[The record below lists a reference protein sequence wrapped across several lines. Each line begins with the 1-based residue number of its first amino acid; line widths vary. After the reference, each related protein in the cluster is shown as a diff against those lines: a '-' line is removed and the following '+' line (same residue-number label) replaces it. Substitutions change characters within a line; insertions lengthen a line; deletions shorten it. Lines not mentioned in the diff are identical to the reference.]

1 MHFWKKRLQRAA
13 ALFCTL
19 ALCAGM
25 VPSAAFAQEPS
36 TAAQVSLTQQSDS
49 QGAPEGE
56 TTPPE
61 STPAQSATEPE
72 QGATEPEQGATEP
85 EQGATE
91 PEQGATEPEQGATE
105 PEQGATEPEQGATE
119 PEQGATEPEQGA
131 TEPEQGATEPEQ
143 GATVPEEGA
152 TVPGAAAPQAPAA
165 NAAAPLA
172 VEDVIVQLQFAGNG
186 LADDGTVKPGT
197 AFNLP
202 IAFTNSTA
210 NPVSISIP
218 LEVNGSHLNISGL
231 GDDNTLTVGSGGVEI
246 TLTYNPEAHTFT
258 GTLPVGCNSTGTITM
273 LFDKGLT
280 PTGESVTVKTP
291 EITDGYDGSNTRL
304 QAIGTTTVTTKT
316 DVIDWKTTSG
326 GYPQY
331 FPVVGSPSSGDL
343 YIQFQTGLQKV
354 AGDGASYTKTLT
366 VTQTVKF
373 VGFEI
378 TGLNEQNAATYITN
392 PGGGTFSNV
401 SPSGYTVTWVLNR
414 DESSAEDIQ
423 LDRMNTLDTGIML
436 KDCTPTTG
444 DQSIQMESNVKAT
457 PELGG
462 YDETSRDDNK
472 STRNVPSRAATSV
485 TVKAYGEQECKTE
498 KLVFTAGET
507 IYYKV
512 TYSVNG
518 NEDTYRFQRR
528 GFDDLANQFDNT
540 KVVSYKVN
548 GKVQSPLPDSTYEF
562 QAYLQGGANTV
573 EVVYAFTLKNAPEG
587 LVSGDKID
595 GGFAVMNSSG
605 STLSTAS
612 QSVAY
617 VVAESTSS
625 NLDLR
630 KTAQNSESGDTLVY
644 TLTVTNET
652 DERITATVYDSGW
665 PCEVFVLTDVQAP
678 DGAIVEY
685 EFADGSKTLEM
696 PGEDAQPA
704 DEKTGLT
711 KITVY
716 NVPVEAQSETLVYLT
731 AKERA
736 GITTPFTVTNNA
748 GLPGGA
754 GVACNLVLSSPL
766 TKNVYWDEA
775 CKDEITAT
783 ETVKAGDTVYYKIT
797 LANHGENT
805 QDTWFTLH
813 DALPEGLTLVKA
825 TRDGAEATA
834 ETENGEAVFPA
845 IQLAPNAST
854 TWVLQCTVTQDAID
868 AAQAAGTANLTNTA
882 YVAVSAGGT
891 EYAQTPDAVCEV
903 TIAGMEQ
910 GTLTITKTLEAV
922 YRDMNVI
929 AQNAAENSTTL
940 NPYPYNLGKTQ
951 TALGPGNYAA
961 YAVRVSNAQGS
972 NPVPVYQVKDV
983 LPDGMAYVGLITPRD
998 GLGRIFVTS
1007 RSYNDD
1013 LEVKAGKALAT
1024 HNQALKATLTTSST
1038 PGTTGT
1044 IVWDVTPYNGE
1055 GTHYIQPGESIAFYV
1070 LVRVDSMPEDGSYL
1084 NTAAAKTATWVQPGA
1099 GTTEDGVEEDGKWL
1113 KSTLD
1118 TLAGTFKPSILK
1130 EATAKK
1136 ASESATEETDALPVV
1151 GQSDWVKYR
1160 VTVSTADNAPFLS
1173 NFYLVDTLPDGY
1185 SYVEGSAIFA
1195 TNDQMLDHLTRLTAM
1210 VEGQTLTLT
1219 FPEGD
1224 TTGILGL
1231 GAVRTTYVE
1240 YWVKPT
1246 SGTQT
1251 NASSENTVTAVF
1263 DHAFS
1268 EAGTCTSYDL
1278 EERSVTSKA
1287 MTYALGD
1294 MAMLPQKSMKV
1305 NGTEYGLGSGI
1316 ASVTKGQQI
1325 EYSLNV
1331 TSYLNSSYTLSDLS
1345 LTDTLPYLGD
1355 SRDSGVKVDVDQNA
1369 AVTVQVNGQAVDQS
1383 DYEVT
1388 ITPNRELQQP
1398 STIKIDF
1405 KPSFVTNYGDA
1416 LRNNGKFTVTFP
1428 ATVVGGSSNIA
1439 GINDFVL
1446 NYHATP
1452 QGGETFELA
1461 VASNQVAVMIPGIS
1475 TDTEGA
1481 DTSLWVDKN
1490 AVAAA
1495 GSTLPALTDGMFT
1508 FTISAQNGAP
1518 LPENTTASYRASD
1531 GKAIF
1536 DPISYEKAGSYVYT
1550 IQETTPGD
1558 GWTDKTGAVTA
1569 TVQVSQDA
1577 TTGKLKIDSITYTGG
1592 DGDKHN
1598 QITNEYADTKIS
1610 VSVQK
1615 VWADEDNPNGNH
1627 PESVTVELWREGGN
1641 QAEQTLQLT
1650 ATGGWTGEFADLP
1663 KADDDGEIKYTVKEV
1678 SVTGYESKVTGNM
1691 EDGFIITNTPETVTV
1706 AGTKTW
1712 DDNNNQD
1719 GNRPASI
1726 TINLLANGEKKDS
1739 KTVTQQE
1746 GWNWSFTGLPK
1757 YANGTEIQYSIT
1769 EDTVPNYT
1777 SEVNGYDVTNTYA
1790 PGKTQVNV
1798 TKVWED
1804 SGNAAGFRPA
1814 SVTVQLL
1821 ANGAETDKN
1830 VTLNESNNWTATFGE
1845 LNKDSGGKP
1854 IKYTVKE
1861 VLEGDAASKYT
1872 VTITGD
1878 ADTGFTITN
1887 KYTPETVTVA
1897 GSKTWNDNG
1906 NADGN
1911 RPASITINL
1920 LANGEKKDSK
1930 TVTQQE
1936 GWNWSFTG
1944 LPKYANGTE
1953 IQYSITEDTVPNYTS
1968 EVNGYDVTNT
1978 YAPGKT
1984 QVNVTKVW
1992 EDSGNAAGF
2001 RPASVTVQLLA
2012 NGAETDK
2019 NVTLNESNNWTA
2031 TFGELNKDSGGK
2043 PIKYTVKEV
2052 LEGDAAS
2059 KYTVTITGDADT
2071 GFTITNKYT
2080 PETIDIPVEKV
2091 WQGDTDDTYNN
2102 WPDDGVT
2109 VTLYNGE
2116 TPVNNLTLT
2125 EANDW
2130 EGTFEDLPKYED
2142 GAAIQY
2148 TVEEVPVP
2156 GYTSNVEPDDKGGF
2170 TITNTLQTTRISG
2183 TKTWADANDQDGKRP
2198 GQITINLM
2206 VGTDIVDTK
2215 IVKGTGNTWN
2225 WSFENLPV
2233 YRNGEQ
2239 VTYTVQEVPV
2249 QDYSPGYDGNNIT
2262 NTYTPGKTSV
2272 TVTKNWDDANN
2283 QDGVRPESITVQLYA
2298 DGQPLDGKAA
2308 TLSESNGWSY
2318 TFDMLDE
2325 YKNGQKINY
2334 TVQENAPGD
2343 GYRLTGTEGDAKN
2356 GFILTNSHTPETT
2369 KVKVTKVWE
2378 DNNNQDGKRPT
2389 SIEVQLKADGEVRKT
2404 ATITPDAAG
2413 NWTTYTFED
2422 LPVYKNHGQK
2432 INYTVQETQV
2442 AEYDKPSIKGNAE
2455 QGFTITN
2462 RRTPDTT
2469 EVTVTKKW
2477 ADDNDRDGK
2486 RPDKITV
2493 QLLKK
2498 VDGEWKDVPG
2508 QMATITPDKDGN
2520 WTHTFTALPKNEN
2533 GKPIEYS
2540 VKEVLDA
2547 DTDKLYESIL
2557 TGDMENGFTI
2567 TNTHKPET
2575 IDLEGSKT
2583 WDDAD
2588 DQDGIRPKFITV
2600 HLYADNAEKPGE
2612 AAEHVATLKVEPDG
2626 DENWSW
2632 TFKDLHK
2639 YRDGGKEIQYT
2650 VVEEAVEGYESTVE
2664 YKDGS
2669 HTLTNTHTPEVIDI
2683 PVTKKWAD
2691 ANDQDGK
2698 RPDAVTVRLYADG
2711 KALEGMTATL
2721 NAANGWKHTFEGL
2734 PKYRDGGIEIVYT
2747 ITEDAVPGYTTEV
2760 NNETFTVTNHY
2771 TPGKTSVSVT
2781 KNWDDNGN
2789 QDGMRPAVIE
2799 IKLLADGADTGKTL
2813 RLSAENAWSGTF
2825 GNLDEYKAGE
2835 KIRYSVQEV
2844 GVHGYESSIS
2854 GDAVEGYVVTNRH
2867 VPERVEVSGRKI
2879 WRDASNQSLRP
2890 DCITIRLL
2898 ANERAIAKVLVT
2910 AEDDWQWTFTDLPKY
2925 ENGKQ
2930 IVYSISED
2938 KVEGYTTT
2946 IDGYNV
2952 INTSEWEGLT
2962 GLPAG
2967 TIPQTGDDMP
2977 VGLLAGLAAAAAAGL
2992 AALLALRKRRSG
3004 K

>member
-1 MHFWKKRLQRAA
+1 M
-13 ALFCTL
+13 
-19 ALCAGM
+19 
-25 VPSAAFAQEPS
+25 
-36 TAAQVSLTQQSDS
+36 
-49 QGAPEGE
+49 
-56 TTPPE
+56 
-61 STPAQSATEPE
+61 
-72 QGATEPEQGATEP
+72 
-85 EQGATE
+85 
-91 PEQGATEPEQGATE
+91 
-105 PEQGATEPEQGATE
+105 
-119 PEQGATEPEQGA
+119 
-131 TEPEQGATEPEQ
+131 
-143 GATVPEEGA
+143 
-152 TVPGAAAPQAPAA
+152 
-165 NAAAPLA
+165 
-172 VEDVIVQLQFAGNG
+172 
-186 LADDGTVKPGT
+186 
-197 AFNLP
+197 
-202 IAFTNSTA
+202 
-210 NPVSISIP
+210 
-218 LEVNGSHLNISGL
+218 
-231 GDDNTLTVGSGGVEI
+231 
-246 TLTYNPEAHTFT
+246 
-258 GTLPVGCNSTGTITM
+258 
-273 LFDKGLT
+273 
-280 PTGESVTVKTP
+280 
-291 EITDGYDGSNTRL
+291 
-304 QAIGTTTVTTKT
+304 
-316 DVIDWKTTSG
+316 
-326 GYPQY
+326 
-331 FPVVGSPSSGDL
+331 
-343 YIQFQTGLQKV
+343 
-354 AGDGASYTKTLT
+354 
-366 VTQTVKF
+366 
-373 VGFEI
+373 
-378 TGLNEQNAATYITN
+378 
-392 PGGGTFSNV
+392 
-401 SPSGYTVTWVLNR
+401 
-414 DESSAEDIQ
+414 
-423 LDRMNTLDTGIML
+423 
-436 KDCTPTTG
+436 
-444 DQSIQMESNVKAT
+444 
-457 PELGG
+457 
-462 YDETSRDDNK
+462 
-472 STRNVPSRAATSV
+472 
-485 TVKAYGEQECKTE
+485 
-498 KLVFTAGET
+498 
-507 IYYKV
+507 
-512 TYSVNG
+512 
-518 NEDTYRFQRR
+518 
-528 GFDDLANQFDNT
+528 
-540 KVVSYKVN
+540 
-548 GKVQSPLPDSTYEF
+548 
-562 QAYLQGGANTV
+562 
-573 EVVYAFTLKNAPEG
+573 
-587 LVSGDKID
+587 
-595 GGFAVMNSSG
+595 
-605 STLSTAS
+605 
-612 QSVAY
+612 
-617 VVAESTSS
+617 
-625 NLDLR
+625 
-630 KTAQNSESGDTLVY
+630 
-644 TLTVTNET
+644 
-652 DERITATVYDSGW
+652 
-665 PCEVFVLTDVQAP
+665 
-678 DGAIVEY
+678 
-685 EFADGSKTLEM
+685 
-696 PGEDAQPA
+696 
-704 DEKTGLT
+704 
-711 KITVY
+711 
-716 NVPVEAQSETLVYLT
+716 
-731 AKERA
+731 
-736 GITTPFTVTNNA
+736 
-748 GLPGGA
+748 
-754 GVACNLVLSSPL
+754 LSSPL
-766 TKNVYWDEA
+766 TKNVYWDET
-775 CKDEITAT
+775 CQDEITAT
-783 ETVKAGDTVYYKIT
+783 ETVKADDTVYYKIT

-805 QDTWFTLH
+805 QSTWFTLH
-813 DALPEGLTLVKA
+813 DALPEGLTLEKA
-825 TRDGAEATA
+825 TRDGAVVTAT
-834 ETENGEAVFPA
+834 TEDGEAVFPA
-845 IQLAPNAST
+845 IQLAEGAST
-854 TWVLQCTVTQDAID
+854 SWVLQCTVTQDAIE
-868 AAQAAGTANLTNTA
+868 AAQAADTANLTNTA
-882 YVAVSAGGT
+882 YVAVSADGT
-891 EYAQTPDAVCEV
+891 EYARTPDAVCEV

-910 GTLTITKTLEAV
+910 GALTITKTLEAV

-929 AQNAAENSTTL
+929 AQDAAGNSTTL

-961 YAVRVSNAQGS
+961 YAVRVSNEQGS

-983 LPDGMAYVGLITPRD
+983 LPDGMAYVGLITPNDGQGRGFVINRSLDRD
-998 GLGRIFVTS
+998 QEVRAGR
-1007 RSYNDD
+1007 
-1013 LEVKAGKALAT
+1013 GHAT
-1024 HNQALKATLTTSST
+1024 QSQALKATLTTSST

-1070 LVRVDSMPEDGSYL
+1070 LVKVDSMPADGWYQ

-1099 GTTEDGVEEDGKWL
+1099 GTTEDGVDGDYKWL

-1118 TLAGTFKPSILK
+1118 TPAGTFKPSILK

-1195 TNDQMLDHLTRLTAM
+1195 TNDEMLNHQTRLTAE
-1210 VEGQTLTLT
+1210 VDGQTLTLT
-1219 FPEGD
+1219 FPEGN

-1305 NGTEYGLGSGI
+1305 AGTEYGLGSGI

-1325 EYSLNV
+1325 EYSLNG
-1331 TSYLNSSYTLSDLS
+1331 TSYLSSSYTLSDLS

-1355 SRDSGVKVDVDQNA
+1355 SRDSGVKVDVAQDA
-1369 AVTVQVNGQAVDQS
+1369 VVTVQVNGQNVAQS
-1383 DYEVT
+1383 EYEVT
-1388 ITPNRELQQP
+1388 ITSNQDLQQP

-1439 GINDFVL
+1439 GINDFML

-1452 QGGETFELA
+1452 QDGEAFVLA

-1495 GSTLPALTDGMFT
+1495 GSTMPALTDGMFT

-1558 GWTDKTGAVTA
+1558 GWTVETDAVTA

-1577 TTGKLKIDSITYTGG
+1577 ATGKLKIDSITYTGG

-1615 VWADEDNPNGNH
+1615 VWADEINPNGNH

-1678 SVTGYESKVTGNM
+1678 SVTGYTSEVTGNM
-1691 EDGFIITNTPETVTV
+1691 TNGFVITNTPETVTV
-1706 AGTKTW
+1706 EGTKTW

-1719 GNRPASI
+1719 GKRPESVTVQLKKKVGNGGWSDVVGQTATI
-1726 TINLLANGEKKDS
+1726 TSDNLNY
-1739 KTVTQQE
+1739 
-1746 GWNWSFTGLPK
+1746 SFTGLPK
-1757 YANGTEIQYSIT
+1757 YENQTEIEYRVVETGNLNGYAQSGGTKDDNYNLTNSYTPGTTQVTVTKVWSDNNNQDGKRPTSIRVQLKADGTDYGEPVTLTGEDWTYTFSNLPKKANGQDIVYTVVEVSKTDGYTASSTSTPTDNGTEI
-1769 EDTVPNYT
+1769 
-1777 SEVNGYDVTNTYA
+1777 
-1790 PGKTQVNV
+1790 
-1798 TKVWED
+1798 
-1804 SGNAAGFRPA
+1804 
-1814 SVTVQLL
+1814 
-1821 ANGAETDKN
+1821 
-1830 VTLNESNNWTATFGE
+1830 
-1845 LNKDSGGKP
+1845 
-1854 IKYTVKE
+1854 
-1861 VLEGDAASKYT
+1861 
-1872 VTITGD
+1872 
-1878 ADTGFTITN
+1878 TITN
-1887 KYTPETVTVA
+1887 TH
-1897 GSKTWNDNG
+1897 
-1906 NADGN
+1906 
-1911 RPASITINL
+1911 
-1920 LANGEKKDSK
+1920 
-1930 TVTQQE
+1930 
-1936 GWNWSFTG
+1936 
-1944 LPKYANGTE
+1944 
-1953 IQYSITEDTVPNYTS
+1953 
-1968 EVNGYDVTNT
+1968 
-1978 YAPGKT
+1978 
-1984 QVNVTKVW
+1984 
-1992 EDSGNAAGF
+1992 
-2001 RPASVTVQLLA
+2001 
-2012 NGAETDK
+2012 
-2019 NVTLNESNNWTA
+2019 
-2031 TFGELNKDSGGK
+2031 
-2043 PIKYTVKEV
+2043 
-2052 LEGDAAS
+2052 
-2059 KYTVTITGDADT
+2059 
-2071 GFTITNKYT
+2071 T

-2091 WQGDTDDTYNN
+2091 WQGDEDDTYNN
-2102 WPDDGVT
+2102 RPGQII
-2109 VTLYNGE
+2109 VTLQKDGSDTTN
-2116 TPVNNLTLT
+2116 TLTLT
-2125 EANDW
+2125 EANNW
-2130 EGTFEDLPKYED
+2130 EGAFEDLPKYED
-2142 GAAIQY
+2142 GAEIQY
-2148 TVEEVPVP
+2148 TVKEVSVP
-2156 GYTSNVEPDDKGGF
+2156 GYESNVEPDGKGGF
-2170 TITNTLQTTRISG
+2170 TITNTLVTTDIKG
-2183 TKTWADANDQDGKRP
+2183 TKTWADANNQDGKRP
-2198 GQITINLM
+2198 RQITINLM
-2206 VGTDIVDTK
+2206 VGNQKVASKTVT
-2215 IVKGTGNTWN
+2215 GTGNTWN

-2239 VTYTVQEVPV
+2239 VTYTVQEEKVD
-2249 QDYSPGYDGNNIT
+2249 DYSTTYDKNNIT

-2272 TVTKNWDDANN
+2272 RVTKSWQDNN
-2283 QDGVRPESITVQLYA
+2283 DQDGVRPESITVQLYA
-2298 DGQPLDGKAA
+2298 DGQPLDGKTA
-2308 TLSESNGWSY
+2308 TLSEDNSWSY

-2356 GFILTNSHTPETT
+2356 GFILTNSYTPETT

-2378 DNNNQDGKRPT
+2378 DNNNQDGVRPT
-2389 SIEVQLKADGEVRKT
+2389 SITVQLLADGDVRKT

-2413 NWTTYTFED
+2413 NWTTYTFEG
-2422 LPVYKNHGQK
+2422 LPVYKDHGTP
-2432 INYTVQETQV
+2432 IEYSVQETQV

-2469 EVTVTKKW
+2469 QVTVTKKW

-2486 RPDKITV
+2486 RPDEITV

-2498 VDGEWKDVPG
+2498 DGDKWVEVKD
-2508 QMATITPDKDGN
+2508 QTATIKPDAEGN
-2520 WTHTFTALPKNEN
+2520 WTSYTFTALPKNEN

-2547 DTDKLYESIL
+2547 DTDELYDSIL

-2567 TNTHKPET
+2567 TNTYKPET

-2583 WDDAD
+2583 WDDAN
-2588 DQDGIRPKFITV
+2588 DQDGIRPESITV
-2600 HLYADNAEKPGE
+2600 HLYADDAEEPVQTLEVKPDDSGNW
-2612 AAEHVATLKVEPDG
+2612 KWKF
-2626 DENWSW
+2626 EN
-2632 TFKDLHK
+2632 LHK
-2639 YRDGGKEIQYT
+2639 YRDGGTAIQYT
-2650 VVEEAVEGYESTVE
+2650 VKEEAVEGYDAKVD
-2664 YKDGS
+2664 YNKADGS

-2721 NAANGWKHTFEGL
+2721 NADNGWKHTFEGL
-2734 PKYRDGGIEIVYT
+2734 PKYRDGGTEIVYT
-2747 ITEDAVPGYTTEV
+2747 ITEDAVPGYTTAV
-2760 NNETFTVTNHY
+2760 DNKTFTVTNHY

-2967 TIPQTGDDMP
+2967 AIPQTGDDMP

>member
-36 TAAQVSLTQQSDS
+36 TAAQVSLTQQGDS

-72 QGATEPEQGATEP
+72 QGATEPEQGAT
-85 EQGATE
+85 
-91 PEQGATEPEQGATE
+91 
-105 PEQGATEPEQGATE
+105 
-119 PEQGATEPEQGA
+119 
-131 TEPEQGATEPEQ
+131 
-143 GATVPEEGA
+143 VPEEGA
-152 TVPGAAAPQAPAA
+152 TVPGAAALQAPAA
-165 NAAAPLA
+165 NAADARA
-172 VEDVIVQLQFAGNG
+172 EADVSVQVQFAGNG
-186 LADDGTVKPGT
+186 LEDGTVKPGT

-231 GDDNTLTVGSGGVEI
+231 GDDNTLTVGSDGVEI
-246 TLTYNPEAHTFT
+246 TLTYNPDTHTFT
-258 GTLPVGCNSTGTITM
+258 GTLPAGCSSTGTITM

-280 PTGESVTVKTP
+280 PTGESVTVNTP
-291 EITDGYDGSNTRL
+291 TITSGYDGSNTRL
-304 QAIGTTTVTTKT
+304 EAFGTTTVNTKT
-316 DVIDWKTTSG
+316 DAIDWKTTSG

-354 AGDGASYTKTLT
+354 AGDGASYTETLT
-366 VTQTVKF
+366 VTQTIEF

-378 TGLNEQNAATYITN
+378 TGLNEQNVANHISDNY
-392 PGGGTFSNV
+392 GGGTFSDV
-401 SPSGYTVTWVLNR
+401 SPSGYTITWVLNR
-414 DESSAEDIQ
+414 DEDSAEDIE
-423 LDRMNTLDTGIML
+423 LDRVNTLDTGFSL
-436 KDCTPTTG
+436 TSCTATEG
-444 DQSIQMESNVKAT
+444 DQSIRMESNVTAT
-457 PELGG
+457 PVLNG
-462 YDETSRDDNK
+462 YNETSLDDNQ

-485 TVKAYGEQECKTE
+485 TVKAYGEQACETE

-518 NEDTYRFQRR
+518 NEGTYRFQRR
-528 GFDDLANQFDNT
+528 EFDDLDNQFDNT
-540 KVVSYKVN
+540 QVVSYKVN
-548 GKVQSPLPDSTYEF
+548 GEEQSSLPTSTYQF
-562 QAYLQGGANTV
+562 QADLQGGTNTV
-573 EVVYAFTLKNAPEG
+573 EVVYAFTLKTPPTG
-587 LVSGDKID
+587 LASGDKID
-595 GGFAVMNSSG
+595 GGFAVMNSLG

-617 VVAESTSS
+617 VVTESTSS
-625 NLDLR
+625 DLGLR
-630 KTAQNSESGDTLVY
+630 KTAKNSESGDTLVY

-652 DERITATVYDSGW
+652 ENRITATVYDSNW

-716 NVPVEAQSETLVYLT
+716 NVPVDAQSETLVYLT
-731 AKERA
+731 AKERE
-736 GITTPFTVTNNA
+736 GINTPFTVANNA
-748 GLPGGA
+748 GLPGGS
-754 GVACNLVLSSPL
+754 GVVCNLVLSCPL
-766 TKNVYWDEA
+766 TKNVYWDED
-775 CKDEITAT
+775 CQDEITAT
-783 ETVKAGDTVYYKIT
+783 ETVNAGDTVYYKIT

-805 QDTWFTLH
+805 ESTWFTLH
-813 DALPEGLTLVKA
+813 DALPEGLTLERA
-825 TRDGAEATA
+825 TRDGEVVTA
-834 ETENGEAVFPA
+834 RTENGEAVFPA
-845 IQLAPNAST
+845 IQLEEGAST
-854 TWVLQCTVTQDAID
+854 SWVLQCTVTQGAIE
-868 AAQAAGTANLTNTA
+868 AAQAAHTANLTNTA
-882 YVAVSAGGT
+882 YVAVSADGT

-961 YAVRVSNAQGS
+961 YGVRVSNAQGS

-983 LPDGMAYVGLITPRD
+983 LPDGMAYVGLITPND
-998 GLGRIFVTS
+998 GQGRGFVIN
-1007 RSYNDD
+1007 RSLDKD
-1013 LEVKAGKALAT
+1013 QEVRAGRGHAT
-1024 HNQALKATLTTSST
+1024 HNQGLKATLTTSST

-1044 IVWDVTPYNGE
+1044 IVWDVTPFNGE

-1070 LVRVDSMPEDGSYL
+1070 LVKVDSMPADGSYL

-1099 GTTEDGVEEDGKWL
+1099 DTTVDGVEEDGKWL
-1113 KSTLD
+1113 KSTLN
-1118 TLAGTFKPSILK
+1118 TPAGTFKPSILK
-1130 EATAKK
+1130 AATAKK
-1136 ASESATEETDALPVV
+1136 AGESASEATDTLPVV

-1185 SYVEGSAIFA
+1185 SYVDGTAIFA
-1195 TNDQMLDHLTRLTAM
+1195 TDDQMIDHRTQLTAE
-1210 VEGQTLTLT
+1210 VDGQTLTLT

-1405 KPSFVTNYGDA
+1405 SQNFVDTYAEA

-1481 DTSLWVDKN
+1481 DTSLWVDKS
-1490 AVAAA
+1490 AVAAT

-1550 IQETTPGD
+1550 IRETTPGD
-1558 GWTDKTGAVTA
+1558 GWTNTTGAVTA

-1577 TTGKLKIDSITYTGG
+1577 ATGKLKIDSITYTGG
-1592 DGDKHN
+1592 GGDKHN
-1598 QITNEYADTKIS
+1598 QITNEYADTKIN

-1615 VWADEDNPNGNH
+1615 VWDDSNNTAGFRPG
-1627 PESVTVELWREGGN
+1627 SVTVQLLANG
-1641 QAEQTLQLT
+1641 AETDKTVTLNESNNWT
-1650 ATGGWTGEFADLP
+1650 ATFGELNKESGGKPIE
-1663 KADDDGEIKYTVKEV
+1663 YTVKEV
-1678 SVTGYESKVTGNM
+1678 LEGDAASKYTVAITGDADTG
-1691 EDGFIITNTPETVTV
+1691 FTITNKYTPETVDIN
-1706 AGTKTW
+1706 GSKTW
-1712 DDNNNQD
+1712 DDDDNAD

-1726 TINLLANGEKKDS
+1726 TINLLANGVKKDT
-1739 KTVTQQE
+1739 KTVTEKE
-1746 GWNWSFTGLPK
+1746 GWKWSFTDLPK
-1757 YANGTEIQYSIT
+1757 YANGEEITYSIT

-1790 PGKTQVNV
+1790 PGKTQVTV
-1798 TKVWED
+1798 AKVWDD
-1804 SGNAAGFRPA
+1804 SDDAAGFRPG

-1821 ANGAETDKN
+1821 ANGAETDKT

-1854 IKYTVKE
+1854 IEYTVKE

-1872 VTITGD
+1872 VAITGD

-1887 KYTPETVTVA
+1887 KYTPETV
-1897 GSKTWNDNG
+1897 
-1906 NADGN
+1906 
-1911 RPASITINL
+1911 
-1920 LANGEKKDSK
+1920 
-1930 TVTQQE
+1930 
-1936 GWNWSFTG
+1936 
-1944 LPKYANGTE
+1944 
-1953 IQYSITEDTVPNYTS
+1953 
-1968 EVNGYDVTNT
+1968 
-1978 YAPGKT
+1978 
-1984 QVNVTKVW
+1984 
-1992 EDSGNAAGF
+1992 
-2001 RPASVTVQLLA
+2001 
-2012 NGAETDK
+2012 
-2019 NVTLNESNNWTA
+2019 
-2031 TFGELNKDSGGK
+2031 
-2043 PIKYTVKEV
+2043 
-2052 LEGDAAS
+2052 
-2059 KYTVTITGDADT
+2059 
-2071 GFTITNKYT
+2071 
-2080 PETIDIPVEKV
+2080 DIPVEKV
-2091 WQGDTDDTYNN
+2091 WVDENNKYNN
-2102 WPDDGVT
+2102 RPGQII
-2109 VTLYNGE
+2109 VTLQKGGSDTTN
-2116 TPVNNLTLT
+2116 TLTLN
-2125 EANDW
+2125 EANHW
-2130 EGTFEDLPKYED
+2130 KGTFADLPKYED

-2148 TVEEVPVP
+2148 TVKEVPVP
-2156 GYTSNVEPDDKGGF
+2156 GYESNVKPDGKGGF
-2170 TITNTLQTTRISG
+2170 TITNTLETTDIEG
-2183 TKTWADANDQDGKRP
+2183 TKTWNDANNQDGKRP
-2198 GQITINLM
+2198 AQITINLM
-2206 VGTDIVDTK
+2206 VGTDIVETK
-2215 IVKGTGNTWN
+2215 IVEGAGNTNTWD
-2225 WSFENLPV
+2225 WSFTDLPV
-2233 YRNGEQ
+2233 YRGGQ
-2239 VTYTVQEVPV
+2239 KVTYTVQEVPV
-2249 QDYSPGYDGNNIT
+2249 DNYGTTYGDNYSIT

-2272 TVTKNWDDANN
+2272 SVTKSWQDSND
-2283 QDGVRPESITVQLYA
+2283 QDGKRPDEITVRLYA
-2298 DGQPLDGKAA
+2298 DNEETNQ
-2308 TLSESNGWSY
+2308 TLKLNAGNNWYGSFIE
-2318 TFDMLDE
+2318 LDE
-2325 YKNGQKINY
+2325 YKNGKEIAY
-2334 TVQENAPGD
+2334 TVKEEGTLPN
-2343 GYRLTGTEGDAKN
+2343 GYTSQVTSTGTN
-2356 GFILTNSHTPETT
+2356 QFTITNSYTPKTT
-2369 KVKVTKVWE
+2369 EVTVTKKWE
-2378 DNNNQDGKRPT
+2378 DNNNQDGVRPT
-2389 SIEVQLKADGEVRKT
+2389 SITVQLLADGETWDT

-2413 NWTTYTFED
+2413 NWTTYTFKD
-2422 LPVYKNHGQK
+2422 LPVYKNHGTP
-2432 INYTVQETQV
+2432 IEYSVQETQV
-2442 AEYDKPSIKGNAE
+2442 DGYDEPSIKGDAE

-2462 RRTPDTT
+2462 SRTPETT
-2469 EVTVTKKW
+2469 EVTVTKEW
-2477 ADDNDRDGK
+2477 ADDNNRDGK
-2486 RPDKITV
+2486 RPDEITV
-2493 QLLKK
+2493 QLQKK
-2498 VDGEWKDVPG
+2498 VDGEWKDVYG
-2508 QMATITPDKDGN
+2508 QTATITPDKDGN
-2520 WTHTFTALPKNEN
+2520 WTHTFENLPKNEN
-2533 GKPIEYS
+2533 GKLIEYS
-2540 VKEVLDA
+2540 VKEVLDEA
-2547 DTDKLYESIL
+2547 TDELYTSELS
-2557 TGDMENGFTI
+2557 GSMAEGFII
-2567 TNTHKPET
+2567 TNTYKPET

-2583 WDDAD
+2583 WDDANN
-2588 DQDGIRPKFITV
+2588 QDGIRPESITV
-2600 HLYADNAEKPGE
+2600 HLYADDAEEPVQTLEVKPDDSG
-2612 AAEHVATLKVEPDG
+2612 
-2626 DENWSW
+2626 NWNW
-2632 TFKDLHK
+2632 KFEKLHK
-2639 YRDGGKEIQYT
+2639 YRDGGTAIQYT
-2650 VVEEAVEGYESTVE
+2650 VVEEAVEGYDAKVD
-2664 YKDGS
+2664 YNKADGS
-2669 HTLTNTHTPEVIDI
+2669 HTLTNTHTPEEIDI

-2721 NAANGWKHTFEGL
+2721 NADNGWKHTFEGL

-2747 ITEDAVPGYTTEV
+2747 ITEDAVPGYTTAV
-2760 NNETFTVTNHY
+2760 DNETFTVTNHY

>member
-36 TAAQVSLTQQSDS
+36 TAAQVSLTQQGDS

-72 QGATEPEQGATEP
+72 QGATEPEQGAT
-85 EQGATE
+85 
-91 PEQGATEPEQGATE
+91 
-105 PEQGATEPEQGATE
+105 
-119 PEQGATEPEQGA
+119 
-131 TEPEQGATEPEQ
+131 
-143 GATVPEEGA
+143 VPEEGA
-152 TVPGAAAPQAPAA
+152 TVPGAAALQAPAA
-165 NAAAPLA
+165 NAADARA
-172 VEDVIVQLQFAGNG
+172 EADVSVQVQFAGNG
-186 LADDGTVKPGT
+186 LEDGTVKPGT

-202 IAFTNSTA
+202 IAFANSTE
-210 NPVSISIP
+210 NPVTISIP
-218 LEVNGSHLNISGL
+218 LQVSGSHLNISGL
-231 GDDNTLTVGSGGVEI
+231 RDDNTLTVGSDGVEI
-246 TLTYNPEAHTFT
+246 TLTYNPDTHTFT
-258 GTLPVGCNSTGTITM
+258 GTLPAGCSSTGTITM

-280 PTGESVTVKTP
+280 PTGESVTVNTP
-291 EITDGYDGSNTRL
+291 TITSGYDGSNTRL
-304 QAIGTTTVTTKT
+304 EAFGTTTVNTKT
-316 DVIDWKTTSG
+316 DAIDWKTTSG

-354 AGDGASYTKTLT
+354 AGDGASYTETLT
-366 VTQTVKF
+366 VTQTIEF

-378 TGLNEQNAATYITN
+378 TGLNEQNVANHISDNY
-392 PGGGTFSNV
+392 GGGTFSDV
-401 SPSGYTVTWVLNR
+401 SPSGYTITWVLNR
-414 DESSAEDIQ
+414 DEDSAEDIE
-423 LDRMNTLDTGIML
+423 LDRVNTLDTGFSL
-436 KDCTPTTG
+436 TSCTATEG
-444 DQSIQMESNVKAT
+444 DQSIRMESNVTAT
-457 PELGG
+457 PVLNG
-462 YDETSRDDNK
+462 YNETSLDDNQ

-485 TVKAYGEQECKTE
+485 TVKAYGEQACETE

-518 NEDTYRFQRR
+518 NEGTYRFQRR
-528 GFDDLANQFDNT
+528 EFDDLDNQFDNT
-540 KVVSYKVN
+540 QVVSYKVN
-548 GKVQSPLPDSTYEF
+548 GEEQSSLPTSTYQF
-562 QAYLQGGANTV
+562 QADLQGGTNTV
-573 EVVYAFTLKNAPEG
+573 EVVYAFTLKTPPTG
-587 LVSGDKID
+587 LASGDKID
-595 GGFAVMNSSG
+595 GGFAVMNSLG

-617 VVAESTSS
+617 VVTESTSS
-625 NLDLR
+625 DLGLR
-630 KTAQNSESGDTLVY
+630 KTAKNSESGDTLVY

-652 DERITATVYDSGW
+652 ENRITATVYDSNW

-716 NVPVEAQSETLVYLT
+716 NVPVDAQSETLVYLT
-731 AKERA
+731 AKERE
-736 GITTPFTVTNNA
+736 GINTPFTVANNA
-748 GLPGGA
+748 GLPGGS
-754 GVACNLVLSSPL
+754 GVVCNLVLSCPL
-766 TKNVYWDEA
+766 TKNVYWDED
-775 CKDEITAT
+775 CQDEITAT
-783 ETVKAGDTVYYKIT
+783 ETVNAGDTVYYKIT

-805 QDTWFTLH
+805 ESTWFTLH
-813 DALPEGLTLVKA
+813 DALPEGLTLERA
-825 TRDGAEATA
+825 TRDGEVVTA
-834 ETENGEAVFPA
+834 RTENGEAVFPA
-845 IQLAPNAST
+845 IQLEEGAST
-854 TWVLQCTVTQDAID
+854 SWVLQCTVTQGAIE
-868 AAQAAGTANLTNTA
+868 AAQAAHTANLTNTA
-882 YVAVSAGGT
+882 YVAVSADGT

-961 YAVRVSNAQGS
+961 YGVRVSNAQGS

-983 LPDGMAYVGLITPRD
+983 LPDGMAYVGLITPND
-998 GLGRIFVTS
+998 GQGRGFVIN
-1007 RSYNDD
+1007 RSLDKD
-1013 LEVKAGKALAT
+1013 QEVRAGRGHAT
-1024 HNQALKATLTTSST
+1024 HNQGLKATLTTSST

-1044 IVWDVTPYNGE
+1044 IVWDVTPFNGE

-1070 LVRVDSMPEDGSYL
+1070 LVKVDSMPADGSYL

-1099 GTTEDGVEEDGKWL
+1099 DTTVDGVEEDGKWL
-1113 KSTLD
+1113 KSTLN
-1118 TLAGTFKPSILK
+1118 TPAGTFKPSILK
-1130 EATAKK
+1130 AATAKK
-1136 ASESATEETDALPVV
+1136 AGESASEATDTLPVV

-1185 SYVEGSAIFA
+1185 SYVDGTAIFA
-1195 TNDQMLDHLTRLTAM
+1195 TDDQMIDHRTQLTAE
-1210 VEGQTLTLT
+1210 VDGQTLTLT

-1325 EYSLNV
+1325 EYSLNG
-1331 TSYLNSSYTLSDLS
+1331 TSYLSSSYTLSNLS

-1388 ITPNRELQQP
+1388 ITSNRELQQP

-1405 KPSFVTNYGDA
+1405 SQNFVDTYAEA

-1481 DTSLWVDKN
+1481 DTSLWVDKS
-1490 AVAAA
+1490 AVAAT

-1550 IQETTPGD
+1550 IRETTPGD
-1558 GWTDKTGAVTA
+1558 GWTNTTGAVTA

-1577 TTGKLKIDSITYTGG
+1577 ATGKLKIDSITYTGG
-1592 DGDKHN
+1592 GGDKHN
-1598 QITNEYADTKIS
+1598 QITNEYADTKIN

-1615 VWADEDNPNGNH
+1615 VWDDSNNTAGFRPG
-1627 PESVTVELWREGGN
+1627 SVTVQLLANG
-1641 QAEQTLQLT
+1641 AETDKTVTLNESNNWT
-1650 ATGGWTGEFADLP
+1650 ATFGELNKESGGKPIE
-1663 KADDDGEIKYTVKEV
+1663 YTVKEV
-1678 SVTGYESKVTGNM
+1678 LEGDAASKYTVAITGDADTG
-1691 EDGFIITNTPETVTV
+1691 FTITNKYTPETVSV
-1706 AGTKTW
+1706 EGAKTW
-1712 DDNNNQD
+1712 DDNGNAD

-1726 TINLLANGEKKDS
+1726 TINLLANGVKKDT
-1739 KTVTQQE
+1739 KTVTEKE
-1746 GWNWSFTGLPK
+1746 GWEWSFTDLPK
-1757 YANGTEIQYSIT
+1757 YANGEEITYSIT

-1790 PGKTQVNV
+1790 PGKTQVTV
-1798 TKVWED
+1798 AKVWDD
-1804 SGNAAGFRPA
+1804 SDDAAGFRPG

-1821 ANGAETDKN
+1821 ANGAETDKT

-1854 IKYTVKE
+1854 IEYTVKE

-1872 VTITGD
+1872 VAITGD

-1887 KYTPETVTVA
+1887 KYTPETV
-1897 GSKTWNDNG
+1897 
-1906 NADGN
+1906 
-1911 RPASITINL
+1911 
-1920 LANGEKKDSK
+1920 
-1930 TVTQQE
+1930 
-1936 GWNWSFTG
+1936 
-1944 LPKYANGTE
+1944 
-1953 IQYSITEDTVPNYTS
+1953 
-1968 EVNGYDVTNT
+1968 
-1978 YAPGKT
+1978 
-1984 QVNVTKVW
+1984 
-1992 EDSGNAAGF
+1992 
-2001 RPASVTVQLLA
+2001 
-2012 NGAETDK
+2012 
-2019 NVTLNESNNWTA
+2019 
-2031 TFGELNKDSGGK
+2031 
-2043 PIKYTVKEV
+2043 
-2052 LEGDAAS
+2052 
-2059 KYTVTITGDADT
+2059 
-2071 GFTITNKYT
+2071 
-2080 PETIDIPVEKV
+2080 DIPVEKV
-2091 WQGDTDDTYNN
+2091 WVDENNKYNN
-2102 WPDDGVT
+2102 RPGQII
-2109 VTLYNGE
+2109 VTLQKGGSDTTN
-2116 TPVNNLTLT
+2116 TLTLN
-2125 EANDW
+2125 EANHW
-2130 EGTFEDLPKYED
+2130 KGTFADLPKYED

-2148 TVEEVPVP
+2148 TVKEVPVP
-2156 GYTSNVEPDDKGGF
+2156 GYESNVKPDGKGGF
-2170 TITNTLQTTRISG
+2170 TITNTLETTDIEG
-2183 TKTWADANDQDGKRP
+2183 TKTWNDANNQDGKRP
-2198 GQITINLM
+2198 AQITINLM
-2206 VGTDIVDTK
+2206 VGTDIVETK
-2215 IVKGTGNTWN
+2215 IVEGAGNTNTWD
-2225 WSFENLPV
+2225 WSFTDLPV
-2233 YRNGEQ
+2233 YRGGQ
-2239 VTYTVQEVPV
+2239 KVTYTVQEVPV
-2249 QDYSPGYDGNNIT
+2249 DNYGTTYGDNYSIT

-2272 TVTKNWDDANN
+2272 SVTKSWQDSND
-2283 QDGVRPESITVQLYA
+2283 QDGKRPDEITVRLYA
-2298 DGQPLDGKAA
+2298 DNEETNQ
-2308 TLSESNGWSY
+2308 TLKLNAGNNWYGSFIE
-2318 TFDMLDE
+2318 LDE
-2325 YKNGQKINY
+2325 YKNGKEIAY
-2334 TVQENAPGD
+2334 TVKEEGTLPN
-2343 GYRLTGTEGDAKN
+2343 GYTSQVTSTGTN
-2356 GFILTNSHTPETT
+2356 QFTITNSYTPKTT
-2369 KVKVTKVWE
+2369 EVTVTKKWE
-2378 DNNNQDGKRPT
+2378 DNNNQDGVRPT
-2389 SIEVQLKADGEVRKT
+2389 SITVQLLADGETWDT

-2413 NWTTYTFED
+2413 NWTTYTFKD
-2422 LPVYKNHGQK
+2422 LPVYKNHGTP
-2432 INYTVQETQV
+2432 IEYSVQETQV
-2442 AEYDKPSIKGNAE
+2442 DGYDEPSIKGDAE

-2462 RRTPDTT
+2462 SRTPETT
-2469 EVTVTKKW
+2469 EVTVTKEW
-2477 ADDNDRDGK
+2477 ADDNNRDGK
-2486 RPDKITV
+2486 RPDEITV
-2493 QLLKK
+2493 QLQKK
-2498 VDGEWKDVPG
+2498 VDGEWKDVYG
-2508 QMATITPDKDGN
+2508 QTATITPDKDGN
-2520 WTHTFTALPKNEN
+2520 WTHTFENLPKNEN
-2533 GKPIEYS
+2533 GKLIEYS
-2540 VKEVLDA
+2540 VKEVLDEA
-2547 DTDKLYESIL
+2547 TDELYTSELS
-2557 TGDMENGFTI
+2557 GSMAEGFII
-2567 TNTHKPET
+2567 TNTYKPET

-2583 WDDAD
+2583 WDDANN
-2588 DQDGIRPKFITV
+2588 QDGIRPESITV
-2600 HLYADNAEKPGE
+2600 HLYADDAEEPVQTLEVKPDDSG
-2612 AAEHVATLKVEPDG
+2612 
-2626 DENWSW
+2626 NWNW
-2632 TFKDLHK
+2632 KFEKLHK
-2639 YRDGGKEIQYT
+2639 YRDGGTAIQYT
-2650 VVEEAVEGYESTVE
+2650 VVEEAVEGYDAKVD
-2664 YKDGS
+2664 YNKADGS
-2669 HTLTNTHTPEVIDI
+2669 HTLTNTHTPEEIDI

-2721 NAANGWKHTFEGL
+2721 NADNGWKHTFEGL

-2747 ITEDAVPGYTTEV
+2747 ITEDAVPGYTTAV
-2760 NNETFTVTNHY
+2760 DNETFTVTNHY

>member
-1 MHFWKKRLQRAA
+1 
-13 ALFCTL
+13 
-19 ALCAGM
+19 M

-36 TAAQVSLTQQSDS
+36 TAAQVSLTQQGDS

-61 STPAQSATEPE
+61 STPAQGATVPE
-72 QGATEPEQGATEP
+72 EGATVPEEGATVPEEGATVPEEGATEPEQGATEP

-105 PEQGATEPEQGATE
+105 PEE
-119 PEQGATEPEQGA
+119 
-131 TEPEQGATEPEQ
+131 

-152 TVPGAAAPQAPAA
+152 TVPGAAALQAPAA
-165 NAAAPLA
+165 NAADARA
-172 VEDVIVQLQFAGNG
+172 GADVSVQVQFAGDG
-186 LADDGTVKPGT
+186 LESGGTVKPGT

-202 IAFTNSTA
+202 IAFTNNTE
-210 NPVSISIP
+210 NPVTISIP
-218 LEVNGSHLNISGL
+218 LEVNSSHLNISGL
-231 GDDNTLTVGSGGVEI
+231 GDDNTLTVGSGGVAI
-246 TLTYNPEAHTFT
+246 TLKYDQDAHTFT

-291 EITDGYDGSNTRL
+291 TITDGYGGSNTRL
-304 QAIGTTTVTTKT
+304 EAIGTTTVTTKT

-373 VGFEI
+373 VGFKI
-378 TGLNEQNAATYITN
+378 TDLSDENAATYITN

-518 NEDTYRFQRR
+518 NEGTYRFQRR

-562 QAYLQGGANTV
+562 QADLQGGANTV
-573 EVVYAFTLKNAPEG
+573 EVIYAFTLKNAPEG

-595 GGFAVMNSSG
+595 GGFAVMNIGG

-630 KTAQNSESGDTLVY
+630 KTAKNSESGDTLVY

-652 DERITATVYDSGW
+652 DDRITATVYDSGW

-704 DEKTGLT
+704 DKATGLT

-731 AKERA
+731 AKERE
-736 GITTPFTVTNNA
+736 GINTPFTVANNA
-748 GLPGGA
+748 GLPGHS
-754 GVACNLVLSSPL
+754 GVVCNLVLSCPL
-766 TKNVYWDEA
+766 TKNVYWDED
-775 CKDEITAT
+775 CQDEITAT

-834 ETENGEAVFPA
+834 ETENGEAVFLP
-845 IQLAPNAST
+845 IQLEQGATT

-961 YAVRVSNAQGS
+961 YGVRVSNAQGS

-983 LPDGMAYVGLITPRD
+983 LPDGMAYVGLITPND
-998 GLGRIFVTS
+998 GQGRGFVIN
-1007 RSYNDD
+1007 RSLDKD
-1013 LEVKAGKALAT
+1013 QEVRAGRGHAT
-1024 HNQALKATLTTSST
+1024 QSQALKATLTTSST

-1044 IVWDVTPYNGE
+1044 IVWNVTPYNGE

-1070 LVRVDSMPEDGSYL
+1070 LVKVDSMPADGWYQ

-1185 SYVEGSAIFA
+1185 SYVDGTAIFA
-1195 TNDQMLDHLTRLTAM
+1195 TNDQMLDHLTRLTAE
-1210 VEGQTLTLT
+1210 VDGQTLTLT

-1224 TTGILGL
+1224 TTGIQGL

-1305 NGTEYGLGSGI
+1305 AGTEYGLGSGI

-1325 EYSLNV
+1325 EYSLNG
-1331 TSYLNSSYTLSDLS
+1331 TSYLSSSYTLSDLS

-1355 SRDSGVKVDVDQNA
+1355 SRGSGVKVDVAQDA

-1388 ITPNRELQQP
+1388 ITSNQDLQQA

-1439 GINDFVL
+1439 GINDFML

-1452 QGGETFELA
+1452 QDGEAFVLA

-1475 TDTEGA
+1475 TDTDGA
-1481 DTSLWVDKN
+1481 DTSLWVDKS
-1490 AVAAA
+1490 AVAAT

-1518 LPENTTASYRASD
+1518 LPEKTTASYRASD

-1550 IQETTPGD
+1550 IRETTPGD

-1663 KADDDGEIKYTVKEV
+1663 KADDSGAAIQYTVKEV
-1678 SVTGYESKVTGNM
+1678 LVTGYESKVTGDM
-1691 EDGFIITNTPETVTV
+1691 TDGFTITNTPETVTV
-1706 AGTKTW
+1706 EGTKTW
-1712 DDNNNQD
+1712 DDNDNQD
-1719 GNRPASI
+1719 G
-1726 TINLLANGEKKDS
+1726 K
-1739 KTVTQQE
+1739 
-1746 GWNWSFTGLPK
+1746 
-1757 YANGTEIQYSIT
+1757 
-1769 EDTVPNYT
+1769 
-1777 SEVNGYDVTNTYA
+1777 
-1790 PGKTQVNV
+1790 
-1798 TKVWED
+1798 
-1804 SGNAAGFRPA
+1804 RPA
-1814 SVTVQLL
+1814 SVTVQLQKKV
-1821 ANGAETDKN
+1821 GDGGWGDVDGK
-1830 VTLNESNNWTATFGE
+1830 TAT
-1845 LNKDSGGKP
+1845 
-1854 IKYTVKE
+1854 
-1861 VLEGDAASKYT
+1861 
-1872 VTITGD
+1872 IT
-1878 ADTGFTITN
+1878 
-1887 KYTPETVTVA
+1887 
-1897 GSKTWNDNG
+1897 S
-1906 NADGN
+1906 
-1911 RPASITINL
+1911 SNL
-1920 LANGEKKDSK
+1920 DY
-1930 TVTQQE
+1930 
-1936 GWNWSFTG
+1936 SFTG
-1944 LPKYANGTE
+1944 LPKYENQTE
-1953 IQYSITEDTVPNYTS
+1953 IEYRVVETGGL
-1968 EVNGYDVTNT
+1968 NGYTPSGGTKDDNYNLTNSYT
-1978 YAPGKT
+1978 PGIT
-1984 QVNVTKVW
+1984 QVTVTKVW
-1992 EDSGNAAGF
+1992 EDNNDQDGIRPDEITVQLKADGENHGDPVTLTGEDWTYTFSNLPEKANGQDIEYTVAEVSVPKGYRSTSASTPTASGTAITITNTHTPETIDINGTKTWNDNYNQDGK
-2001 RPASVTVQLLA
+2001 RPANVTVQLQKKVGNGGWSNVNGKTATITSDNLNYSFTGLPKYENQTEIEYRVVETGGLNGYTPSGGTKDDNYNLTNSYTPGITQVTVTKVWEDNNDQDGIRPDEITVQLKADGENHGDPVTLTGEDWTYTFSNLPEKA
-2012 NGAETDK
+2012 NGQDIE
-2019 NVTLNESNNWTA
+2019 
-2031 TFGELNKDSGGK
+2031 
-2043 PIKYTVKEV
+2043 YTVAEV
-2052 LEGDAAS
+2052 SVPKGYRSTSAS
-2059 KYTVTITGDADT
+2059 TPTASGTAI
-2071 GFTITNKYT
+2071 TITNTHT

-2091 WQGDTDDTYNN
+2091 WQGDEDDTYNN
-2102 WPDDGVT
+2102 RPGQII
-2109 VTLYNGE
+2109 VTLQKDGSDTTN
-2116 TPVNNLTLT
+2116 TLTLT

-2130 EGTFEDLPKYED
+2130 KGTFEDLPKYED
-2142 GAAIQY
+2142 GAEIQY
-2148 TVEEVPVP
+2148 TVKEVSVP

-2170 TITNTLQTTRISG
+2170 TITNTLVTTNIEG
-2183 TKTWADANDQDGKRP
+2183 TKTWADANNQDGKRP
-2198 GQITINLM
+2198 RQITINLM
-2206 VGTDIVDTK
+2206 VGNQKVASKTVT
-2215 IVKGTGNTWN
+2215 GTGNTWN
-2225 WSFENLPV
+2225 WSFTDLPV
-2233 YRNGEQ
+2233 YRNGQE
-2239 VTYTVQEVPV
+2239 VTYTVQEEKVD
-2249 QDYSPGYDGNNIT
+2249 DYTTEVDNKTFTIT
-2262 NTYTPGKTSV
+2262 NSYTPGKTSV
-2272 TVTKNWDDANN
+2272 SVTKSWKDNN
-2283 QDGVRPESITVQLYA
+2283 DQDGVRPKSITVRLYA
-2298 DGQPLDGKAA
+2298 DNEETNQ
-2308 TLSESNGWSY
+2308 TLELNAGNNWQGSF
-2318 TFDMLDE
+2318 TDLDE
-2325 YKNGQKINY
+2325 YKNGKEIAY
-2334 TVQENAPGD
+2334 TVKEEGTLPD
-2343 GYRLTGTEGDAKN
+2343 GYKSEVESTGTN
-2356 GFILTNSHTPETT
+2356 QFTITNSYTPETT
-2369 KVKVTKVWE
+2369 QITVTKVWK

-2389 SIEVQLKADGEVRKT
+2389 SITVQLLADGAIRNT
-2404 ATITPDAAG
+2404 ATITPDAEG
-2413 NWTTYTFED
+2413 NWKHTFTG
-2422 LPVYKNHGQK
+2422 LPVYKDHGTP
-2432 INYTVQETQV
+2432 IEYFVQETQV
-2442 AEYDKPSIKGNAE
+2442 AEYDEPSIKGDAE

-2462 RRTPDTT
+2462 SRTPDTT
-2469 EVTVTKKW
+2469 KVTVTKEW

-2486 RPDKITV
+2486 RPDEITV

-2508 QMATITPDKDGN
+2508 KTATITPDKDGN
-2520 WTHTFTALPKNEN
+2520 WTHTFENLPKNEN

-2540 VKEVLDA
+2540 VQETQVDEYDVPKVEGDA
-2547 DTDKLYESIL
+2547 EQ
-2557 TGDMENGFTI
+2557 GFTI
-2567 TNTHKPET
+2567 TNTYKPET

-2583 WDDAD
+2583 WDDANN
-2588 DQDGIRPKFITV
+2588 QDGIRPESITV
-2600 HLYADNAEKPGE
+2600 HLYADDAEEPVQTLEVKPDDSG
-2612 AAEHVATLKVEPDG
+2612 
-2626 DENWSW
+2626 NWNW
-2632 TFKDLHK
+2632 KFEKLHK
-2639 YRDGGKEIQYT
+2639 YRDGGTAIQYT
-2650 VVEEAVEGYESTVE
+2650 VVEEAVEGYDAKVD
-2664 YKDGS
+2664 YNKADGS
-2669 HTLTNTHTPEVIDI
+2669 HTLTNTHPPEEIDI

-2734 PKYRDGGIEIVYT
+2734 PKYRDGGTEIVYT

-2760 NNETFTVTNHY
+2760 NNKTFTVTNHY

>member
-36 TAAQVSLTQQSDS
+36 TAAQVSLTQQGDS

-131 TEPEQGATEPEQ
+131 TEPEQGAT
-143 GATVPEEGA
+143 VPEEGA
-152 TVPGAAAPQAPAA
+152 TVPGAAALQAPAA
-165 NAAAPLA
+165 NAADARA
-172 VEDVIVQLQFAGNG
+172 EADVSVQVQFAGNG
-186 LADDGTVKPGT
+186 LEDGTVKPGT

-202 IAFTNSTA
+202 IAFANSTE
-210 NPVSISIP
+210 NPVTISIP
-218 LEVNGSHLNISGL
+218 LQVSGSHLNISGL
-231 GDDNTLTVGSGGVEI
+231 RDDNTLTVGSDGVEI
-246 TLTYNPEAHTFT
+246 TLTYNPDTHTFT
-258 GTLPVGCNSTGTITM
+258 GTLPAGCSSTGTITM

-280 PTGESVTVKTP
+280 PTGESVTVNTP
-291 EITDGYDGSNTRL
+291 TITSGYDGSNTRL
-304 QAIGTTTVTTKT
+304 EAFGTTTVNTKT
-316 DVIDWKTTSG
+316 DAIDWKTTSG

-354 AGDGASYTKTLT
+354 AGDGASYTETLT
-366 VTQTVKF
+366 VTQTIEF

-378 TGLNEQNAATYITN
+378 TGLNEQNVANHISDNY
-392 PGGGTFSNV
+392 GGGTFSDV
-401 SPSGYTVTWVLNR
+401 SPSGYTITWVLNR
-414 DESSAEDIQ
+414 DEDSAEDIE
-423 LDRMNTLDTGIML
+423 LDRVNTLDTGFSL
-436 KDCTPTTG
+436 TSCTATEG
-444 DQSIQMESNVKAT
+444 DQSIRMESNVTAT
-457 PELGG
+457 PVLNG
-462 YDETSRDDNK
+462 YNETSLDDNQ

-485 TVKAYGEQECKTE
+485 TVKAYGEQACETE

-518 NEDTYRFQRR
+518 NEGTYRFQRR
-528 GFDDLANQFDNT
+528 EFDDLDNQFDNT
-540 KVVSYKVN
+540 QVVSYKVN
-548 GKVQSPLPDSTYEF
+548 GEEQSSLPTSTYQF
-562 QAYLQGGANTV
+562 QADLQGGTNTV
-573 EVVYAFTLKNAPEG
+573 EVVYAFTLKTPPTG
-587 LVSGDKID
+587 LASGDKID
-595 GGFAVMNSSG
+595 GGFAVMNSLG

-617 VVAESTSS
+617 VVTESTSS
-625 NLDLR
+625 DLGLR
-630 KTAQNSESGDTLVY
+630 KTAKNSESGDTLVY

-652 DERITATVYDSGW
+652 ENRITATVYDSNW

-716 NVPVEAQSETLVYLT
+716 NVPVDAQSETLVYLT
-731 AKERA
+731 AKERE
-736 GITTPFTVTNNA
+736 GINTPFTVANNA
-748 GLPGGA
+748 GLPGGS
-754 GVACNLVLSSPL
+754 GVVCNLVLSCPL
-766 TKNVYWDEA
+766 TKNVYWDED
-775 CKDEITAT
+775 CQDEITAT
-783 ETVKAGDTVYYKIT
+783 ETVNAGDTVYYKIT

-805 QDTWFTLH
+805 ESTWFTLH
-813 DALPEGLTLVKA
+813 DALPEGLTLERA
-825 TRDGAEATA
+825 TRDGEVVTA
-834 ETENGEAVFPA
+834 RTENGEAVFPA
-845 IQLAPNAST
+845 IQLEEGAST
-854 TWVLQCTVTQDAID
+854 SWVLQCTVTQGAIE
-868 AAQAAGTANLTNTA
+868 AAQAAHTANLTNTA
-882 YVAVSAGGT
+882 YVAVSADGT

-961 YAVRVSNAQGS
+961 YGVRVSNAQGS

-983 LPDGMAYVGLITPRD
+983 LPDGMAYVGLITPND
-998 GLGRIFVTS
+998 GQGRGFVIN
-1007 RSYNDD
+1007 RSLDKD
-1013 LEVKAGKALAT
+1013 QEVRAGRGHAT
-1024 HNQALKATLTTSST
+1024 HNQGLKATLTTSST

-1044 IVWDVTPYNGE
+1044 IVWDVTPFNGE

-1070 LVRVDSMPEDGSYL
+1070 LVKVDSMPADGSYL

-1099 GTTEDGVEEDGKWL
+1099 DTTVDGVEEDGKWL
-1113 KSTLD
+1113 KSTLN
-1118 TLAGTFKPSILK
+1118 TPAGTFKPSILK
-1130 EATAKK
+1130 AATAKK
-1136 ASESATEETDALPVV
+1136 AGESASEATDTLPVV

-1185 SYVEGSAIFA
+1185 SYVDGTAIFA
-1195 TNDQMLDHLTRLTAM
+1195 TDDQMIDHRTQLTAE
-1210 VEGQTLTLT
+1210 VDGQTLTLT

-1325 EYSLNV
+1325 EYSLNG
-1331 TSYLNSSYTLSDLS
+1331 TSYLSSSYTLSNLS

-1388 ITPNRELQQP
+1388 ITSNRELQQP

-1405 KPSFVTNYGDA
+1405 SQNFVDTYAEA

-1481 DTSLWVDKN
+1481 DTSLWVDKS
-1490 AVAAA
+1490 AVAAT

-1550 IQETTPGD
+1550 IRETTPGD
-1558 GWTDKTGAVTA
+1558 GWTNTTGAVTA

-1577 TTGKLKIDSITYTGG
+1577 ATGKLKIDSITYTGG
-1592 DGDKHN
+1592 GGDKHN
-1598 QITNEYADTKIS
+1598 QITNEYADTKIN

-1615 VWADEDNPNGNH
+1615 VWDDSNNTAGFRPG
-1627 PESVTVELWREGGN
+1627 SVTVQLLANG
-1641 QAEQTLQLT
+1641 AETDKTVTLNESNNWT
-1650 ATGGWTGEFADLP
+1650 ATFGELNKDSGGKPIE
-1663 KADDDGEIKYTVKEV
+1663 YTVKEV
-1678 SVTGYESKVTGNM
+1678 LEGDAASKYTVAITGDADTG
-1691 EDGFIITNTPETVTV
+1691 FTITNKYTPETVSV
-1706 AGTKTW
+1706 EGAKTW
-1712 DDNNNQD
+1712 DDNGNAD

-1726 TINLLANGEKKDS
+1726 TINLLANGVKKDT
-1739 KTVTQQE
+1739 KTVTEKE
-1746 GWNWSFTGLPK
+1746 GWKWSFTDLPK
-1757 YANGTEIQYSIT
+1757 YANGEEITYSIT

-1790 PGKTQVNV
+1790 PGKTQVTV
-1798 TKVWED
+1798 TKVWDD
-1804 SGNAAGFRPA
+1804 SNNTAGFRPG

-1821 ANGAETDKN
+1821 ANGAETDKT

-1854 IKYTVKE
+1854 IEYTVKE

-1872 VTITGD
+1872 VAITGD

-1887 KYTPETVTVA
+1887 KYTPETVSVEGA
-1897 GSKTWNDNG
+1897 KTWDDNG

-1920 LANGEKKDSK
+1920 LANGVKKDTK
-1930 TVTQQE
+1930 TVTEKE
-1936 GWNWSFTG
+1936 GWKWSFTD
-1944 LPKYANGTE
+1944 LPKYANGEE
-1953 IQYSITEDTVPNYTS
+1953 ITYSITEDTVPNYTS

-1984 QVNVTKVW
+1984 QVTVTKVW
-1992 EDSGNAAGF
+1992 DDSNNTAGF
-2001 RPASVTVQLLA
+2001 RPGSVTVQLLA

-2019 NVTLNESNNWTA
+2019 TVTLNESNNWTA

-2043 PIKYTVKEV
+2043 PIEYTVKEV

-2059 KYTVTITGDADT
+2059 KYTVAITGDADT

-2080 PETIDIPVEKV
+2080 PETVDIPVEKV
-2091 WQGDTDDTYNN
+2091 WVDENNKYNN
-2102 WPDDGVT
+2102 RPGQII
-2109 VTLYNGE
+2109 VTLQKGGSDTTN
-2116 TPVNNLTLT
+2116 TLTLN
-2125 EANDW
+2125 EANHW
-2130 EGTFEDLPKYED
+2130 KGTFADLPKYED

-2148 TVEEVPVP
+2148 TVKEVPVP
-2156 GYTSNVEPDDKGGF
+2156 GYESNVKPDGKGGF
-2170 TITNTLQTTRISG
+2170 TITNTLETTDIEG
-2183 TKTWADANDQDGKRP
+2183 TKTWNDANNQDGKRP
-2198 GQITINLM
+2198 AQITINLM
-2206 VGTDIVDTK
+2206 VGTDIVETK
-2215 IVKGTGNTWN
+2215 IVEGAGNTNTWD
-2225 WSFENLPV
+2225 WSFTDLPV
-2233 YRNGEQ
+2233 YRGGQ
-2239 VTYTVQEVPV
+2239 KVTYTVQEVPV
-2249 QDYSPGYDGNNIT
+2249 DNYGTTYGDNYSIT

-2272 TVTKNWDDANN
+2272 SVTKSWQDSND
-2283 QDGVRPESITVQLYA
+2283 QDGKRPDEITVRLYA
-2298 DGQPLDGKAA
+2298 DNEETNQ
-2308 TLSESNGWSY
+2308 TLKLNAGNNWYGSFIE
-2318 TFDMLDE
+2318 LDE
-2325 YKNGQKINY
+2325 YKNGKEIAY
-2334 TVQENAPGD
+2334 TVKEEGTLPN
-2343 GYRLTGTEGDAKN
+2343 GYTSQVTSTGTN
-2356 GFILTNSHTPETT
+2356 QFTITNSYTPKTT
-2369 KVKVTKVWE
+2369 EVTVTKKWE
-2378 DNNNQDGKRPT
+2378 DNNNQDGVRPT
-2389 SIEVQLKADGEVRKT
+2389 SITVQLLADGETWDT

-2413 NWTTYTFED
+2413 NWTTYTFKD
-2422 LPVYKNHGQK
+2422 LPVYKNHGTP
-2432 INYTVQETQV
+2432 IEYSVQETQV
-2442 AEYDKPSIKGNAE
+2442 DGYDEPSIKGDAE

-2462 RRTPDTT
+2462 SRTPETT
-2469 EVTVTKKW
+2469 EVTVTKEW
-2477 ADDNDRDGK
+2477 ADDNNRDGK
-2486 RPDKITV
+2486 RPDEITV
-2493 QLLKK
+2493 QLQKK
-2498 VDGEWKDVPG
+2498 VDGEWKDVYG
-2508 QMATITPDKDGN
+2508 QTATITPDKDGN
-2520 WTHTFTALPKNEN
+2520 WTHTFENLPKNEN
-2533 GKPIEYS
+2533 GKLIEYS
-2540 VKEVLDA
+2540 VKEVLDEA
-2547 DTDKLYESIL
+2547 TDELYTSELS
-2557 TGDMENGFTI
+2557 GSMAEGFII
-2567 TNTHKPET
+2567 TNTYKPET

-2583 WDDAD
+2583 WDDANN
-2588 DQDGIRPKFITV
+2588 QDGIRPESITV
-2600 HLYADNAEKPGE
+2600 HLYADDAEEPVQTLEVKPDDSG
-2612 AAEHVATLKVEPDG
+2612 
-2626 DENWSW
+2626 NWNW
-2632 TFKDLHK
+2632 KFEKLHK
-2639 YRDGGKEIQYT
+2639 YRDGGTAIQYT
-2650 VVEEAVEGYESTVE
+2650 VVEEAVEGYDAKVD
-2664 YKDGS
+2664 YNKADGS
-2669 HTLTNTHTPEVIDI
+2669 HTLTNTHTPEEIDI

-2721 NAANGWKHTFEGL
+2721 NADNGWKHTFEGL

-2747 ITEDAVPGYTTEV
+2747 ITEDAVPGYTTAV
-2760 NNETFTVTNHY
+2760 DNETFTVTNHY